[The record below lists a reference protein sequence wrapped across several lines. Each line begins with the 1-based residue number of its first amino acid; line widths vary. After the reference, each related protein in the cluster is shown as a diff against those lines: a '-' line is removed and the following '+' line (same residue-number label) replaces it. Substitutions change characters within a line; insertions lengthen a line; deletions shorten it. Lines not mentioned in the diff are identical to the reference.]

1 MNGLRLSLAEVA
13 AILLAAGAVG
23 FAPAHFILPAPARA
37 ERTAWGFAIGLALL
51 AASVPLAFVTHVPPR
66 WMAILLA
73 AITVAFSL
81 LRRGG
86 ARGGSPR
93 LTSAPAVAAGHVSRE
108 AGGRQG
114 GVRGGLNNPRSKI
127 QNRKLA
133 LVLILLTFFGIS
145 VYLLRALTEPMWSID
160 FLAIWGLKGK
170 IIFAAGGF
178 PRRLFTD
185 PALGFSHPE
194 YPLGL
199 PFLYAALSF
208 LLGRWD
214 DHAMALLFPFLQVA
228 TLLALFGWLRR
239 RGAALA
245 LALCAVALLSLFEP
259 LYSAFLTGMADVP
272 YSFAALLFGT
282 ACADT
287 LDRTDTLAVRRL
299 ALASFLA
306 ISTKNEGLILAAA
319 GVLLCLL
326 AFRKAR
332 STSSRA
338 LAAIA
343 APAIL
348 LLLAGRLWKGS
359 LPLRDFDLA
368 YLGPTLVLELLPRIA
383 EAIHTG
389 FREVILPAWPGLL
402 GVLLL
407 IGAGRRSSAGDR
419 LLLLASICAAAYL
432 LLPSLAVLG
441 PDWLIRTSF
450 ARTVSALAPLAAA
463 AIASRRASAG
473 CGASAGAADP
483 RESGGRRARGR
494 PWNRG
499 S

>member
-1 MNGLRLSLAEVA
+1 MNGLWLPLAEVA

-23 FAPAHFILPAPARA
+23 FALAHFILPGPARA
-37 ERTAWGFAIGLALL
+37 EGAAWGFAIGLALL
-51 AASVPLAFVTHVPPR
+51 AASVPLAFLTHVPLR

-73 AITVAFSL
+73 AVCVAFSL
-81 LRRGG
+81 FRRGG
-86 ARGGSPR
+86 ARWGSPR

-114 GVRGGLNNPRSKI
+114 GVRGGLSNPKSKI
-127 QNRKLA
+127 QNPKLA
-133 LVLILLTFFGIS
+133 LVLLLLFTFFGIS
-145 VYLLRALTEPMWSID
+145 VYLLRALTEPMWSND

-170 IIFAAGGF
+170 IIFAAGGV

-185 PALGFSHPE
+185 PSLGFSHPE

-239 RGAALA
+239 RGAALT
-245 LALCAVALLSLFEP
+245 LALCAVALLALFEP
-259 LYSAFLTGMADVP
+259 LYSAFSAGMADVP
-272 YSFAALLFGT
+272 YSFVALLFGA

-326 AFRKAR
+326 AFRKGR
-332 STSSRA
+332 SASLSA
-338 LAAIA
+338 LAGIA
-343 APAIL
+343 VPAIL

-368 YLGPTLVLELLPRIA
+368 YLGPTLVLELLPRVA

-402 GVLLL
+402 CVLLL
-407 IGAGRRSSAGDR
+407 IGAGRHSSAGDR
-419 LLLLASICAAAYL
+419 LLALVSICAAAYL
-432 LLPSLAVLG
+432 LLPSLSVLG
-441 PDWLIRTSF
+441 PDWLIRNSF

-463 AIASRRASAG
+463 AIASR
-473 CGASAGAADP
+473 AGAFAP
-483 RESGGRRARGR
+483 ASKGFR
-494 PWNRG
+494 
-499 S
+499 

>member
-1 MNGLRLSLAEVA
+1 MNGLWLPLAGVA
-13 AILLAAGAVG
+13 AILLAAGALG
-23 FAPAHFILPAPARA
+23 FALAHFILPGPARA
-37 ERTAWGFAIGLALL
+37 ERAAWGFAIGLALL
-51 AASVPLAFVTHVPPR
+51 AASVPLAFLTHVPLR
-66 WMAILLA
+66 WMAMLLA
-73 AITVAFSL
+73 AVSFAFSL
-81 LRRGG
+81 SRRGG

-114 GVRGGLNNPRSKI
+114 GVMGGLDNPKSKI
-127 QNRKLA
+127 QNPRLA
-133 LVLILLTFFGIS
+133 LVLLLLTFFGIS
-145 VYLLRALTEPMWSID
+145 VYLLRALTEPMWSND

-170 IIFAAGGF
+170 IIFAAGGV
-178 PRRLFTD
+178 PGRLFTD
-185 PALGFSHPE
+185 PSLGFSHPE
-194 YPLGL
+194 YPFGL
-199 PFLYAALSF
+199 PFLYAALAF

-239 RGAALA
+239 RGATLT
-245 LALCAVALLSLFEP
+245 LALCAVALLALFEP
-259 LYSAFLTGMADVP
+259 LYSAFSVGMADVP
-272 YSFAALLFGT
+272 HSFVALLFGT

-287 LDRTDTLAVRRL
+287 LDRTDTFAARRL

-306 ISTKNEGLILAAA
+306 ISTKNEGLILVAA

-326 AFRKAR
+326 AFRRAR
-332 STSSRA
+332 STSLRA

-368 YLGPTLVLELLPRIA
+368 YLGPTLVLELLPRVA

-402 GVLLL
+402 CVLLL
-407 IGAGRRSSAGDR
+407 IGAGRRNSAGDR

-432 LLPSLAVLG
+432 LFPSLAVLG
-441 PDWLIRTSF
+441 PDWLIRMSF
-450 ARTVSALAPLAAA
+450 ARTVSALVPLAAA
-463 AIASRRASAG
+463 AIASRRIRAG
-473 CGASAGAADP
+473 
-483 RESGGRRARGR
+483 
-494 PWNRG
+494 
-499 S
+499 

>member
-1 MNGLRLSLAEVA
+1 MKGLWLSVAEVA

-23 FAPAHFILPAPARA
+23 FALARFVLPAPARA
-37 ERTAWGFAIGLALL
+37 ERAAWGFAIGLALL
-51 AASVPLAFVTHVPPR
+51 AASVPLAFLTHVPLR

-73 AITVAFSL
+73 AVSVAFSL
-81 LRRGG
+81 SRRE
-86 ARGGSPR
+86 R
-93 LTSAPAVAAGHVSRE
+93 
-108 AGGRQG
+108 G
-114 GVRGGLNNPRSKI
+114 GVRGGLDNPRSKI
-127 QNRKLA
+127 QNPKWALA
-133 LVLILLTFFGIS
+133 LLLLLLLLTCFGIS
-145 VYLLRALTEPMWSID
+145 VYLLRALTEPMWSND
-160 FLAIWGLKGK
+160 FLAIWGLKGR
-170 IIFAAGGF
+170 IIFGAGAV
-178 PRRLFTD
+178 PHRLFTD
-185 PALGFSHPE
+185 PSLGFSHPE
-194 YPLGL
+194 YPLGF

-239 RGAALA
+239 RGAAPA
-245 LALCAVALLSLFEP
+245 LALCAVALLALFEP
-259 LYSAFLTGMADVP
+259 LYSAFSAGMADVP

-287 LDRTDTLAVRRL
+287 LDRMDTLAVRRL

-306 ISTKNEGLILAAA
+306 ISTKNEGLMLVAA

-326 AFRKAR
+326 AFRRAR
-332 STSSRA
+332 SVSSRA
-338 LAAIA
+338 LAATA
-343 APAIL
+343 VPAIL

-368 YLGPTLVLELLPRIA
+368 YLGPTLVLELLPRVA

-402 GVLLL
+402 CVLLL

-441 PDWLIRTSF
+441 PEWLIRMSF

-463 AIASRRASAG
+463 AIASRRIGAG
-473 CGASAGAADP
+473 
-483 RESGGRRARGR
+483 
-494 PWNRG
+494 
-499 S
+499 

>member
-1 MNGLRLSLAEVA
+1 MNGLWGSLAEVA

-51 AASVPLAFVTHVPPR
+51 ATSVPLAFLTHVPPR
-66 WMAILLA
+66 WMVILLA
-73 AITVAFSL
+73 AVSVAFSL
-81 LRRGG
+81 SRRE
-86 ARGGSPR
+86 RG
-93 LTSAPAVAAGHVSRE
+93 E
-108 AGGRQG
+108 
-114 GVRGGLNNPRSKI
+114 VRGGRNNPKSKI
-127 QNRKLA
+127 QNPKFA
-133 LVLILLTFFGIS
+133 LVLLLLTFFGIS
-145 VYLLRALTEPMWSID
+145 VYLLRELTEPMWSND

-170 IIFAAGGF
+170 IIFVSLGV

-185 PALGFSHPE
+185 PSLGFSHPE

-199 PFLYAALSF
+199 PLLYAALSF

-245 LALCAVALLSLFEP
+245 LALCAVALLALFEP
-259 LYSAFLTGMADVP
+259 LYSAFSAGMADVP

-332 STSSRA
+332 SASPRA
-338 LAAIA
+338 LAAIT

-348 LLLAGRLWKGS
+348 LFLAGRLGKGS

-368 YLGPTLVLELLPRIA
+368 YLGPTLVLELLPRVA

-402 GVLLL
+402 CFLLL
-407 IGAGRRSSAGDR
+407 AAAGRRTPAGDR
-419 LLLLASICAAAYL
+419 LLLLVVICALGYL
-432 LLPSLAVLG
+432 LVTSLAVLG
-441 PDWLIRTSF
+441 PDWLIRTSL
-450 ARTVSALAPLAAA
+450 ARTVCALAPLAAA
-463 AIASRRASAG
+463 ALASRRICAG
-473 CGASAGAADP
+473 
-483 RESGGRRARGR
+483 
-494 PWNRG
+494 
-499 S
+499 

>member
-1 MNGLRLSLAEVA
+1 MNGLWLSLAQIA

-23 FAPAHFILPAPARA
+23 FAPVLFILPAPARA
-37 ERTAWGFAIGLALL
+37 ERAAWGFAIGLALL
-51 AASVPLAFVTHVPPR
+51 AASVPLAFLTHVPPR

-73 AITVAFSL
+73 AVSVAFPLSRL
-81 LRRGG
+81 GG
-86 ARGGSPR
+86 ARG
-93 LTSAPAVAAGHVSRE
+93 AG
-108 AGGRQG
+108 
-114 GVRGGLNNPRSKI
+114 LKNPKSGI
-127 QNRKLA
+127 QNPKLA
-133 LVLILLTFFGIS
+133 LVLLLLTFFGIS
-145 VYLLRALTEPMWSID
+145 EYLLRALTEPMWSND

-170 IIFAAGGF
+170 IIFAAGGV
-178 PRRLFTD
+178 PGRLFTD
-185 PALGFSHPE
+185 PSLGFSHPE
-194 YPLGL
+194 YPFGL
-199 PFLYAALSF
+199 PFLYAALAF

-239 RGAALA
+239 RGAALT
-245 LALCAVALLSLFEP
+245 LALCAVALLALFEP

-272 YSFAALLFGT
+272 HSFVALLFGT
-282 ACADT
+282 AFADT
-287 LDRTDTLAVRRL
+287 LDRTDTLAARRL

-306 ISTKNEGLILAAA
+306 ISTKNEGLILIAA

-332 STSSRA
+332 SASRRA
-338 LAAIA
+338 LAASA
-343 APAIL
+343 VPAIL

-368 YLGPTLVLELLPRIA
+368 YLGPPLVLEFLPRVA

-402 GVLLL
+402 CVLLWV
-407 IGAGRRSSAGDR
+407 GAGRRSSAGDR
-419 LLLLASICAAAYL
+419 LLLLASICATAYL

-441 PDWLIRTSF
+441 PDWLIRMSF

-463 AIASRRASAG
+463 ALASRLESAARPSPAPAS
-473 CGASAGAADP
+473 S
-483 RESGGRRARGR
+483 
-494 PWNRG
+494 
-499 S
+499 